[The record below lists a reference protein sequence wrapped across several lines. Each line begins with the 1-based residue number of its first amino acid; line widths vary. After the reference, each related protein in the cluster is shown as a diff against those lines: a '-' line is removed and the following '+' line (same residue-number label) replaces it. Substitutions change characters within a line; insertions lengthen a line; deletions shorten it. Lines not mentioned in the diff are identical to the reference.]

1 MSNFTRKWAGPRFVE
16 KPRPLTAEQ
25 IKWVQFKREN
35 AVKAV
40 FWLSLAAVAG
50 LLLLSIGNF
59 SAIAFLAVVGIFAVS
74 AISSLS

>member
-1 MSNFTRKWAGPRFVE
+1 MSFIQKWAGPRFVG
-16 KPRPLTAEQ
+16 KPAPLTADQ
-25 IKWVQFKREN
+25 IKWAQFKREN
-35 AVKAV
+35 AIKAA

-59 SAIAFLAVVGIFAVS
+59 SLVAFLAVVGIFAVS